1 MRFLIATAV
10 AQAVLYG
17 AIAWLSSA
25 FAYGTNEQ
33 ERPILPMLGLF
44 AATFVLYLAAV
55 RTAVRCPITRHL
67 GWVIVASAVL
77 FRCILLPTDPIQE
90 IDIYRYLWDGAVS
103 ARGLNPYRFAP
114 AQVLAAESQMDSHD
128 ELRSL
133 VEIRDSSPAIAEVLG
148 RVHYADLTTVYPPVS
163 QAVFALGDRLTPRD
177 ATVNARVIILKA
189 VLSIFDVAT
198 IALVWLLLRVTA
210 KHPGWAVAYAW
221 CPLVMKEYAV
231 SGHFDSI
238 AVFFATAAVYCVVRQ
253 RADYVGKNRVS
264 WVVAGAVLLSLAIG
278 AKLYAIVLIPV
289 LCAAIAA
296 RARLAIAAM
305 FAAAAALCTAACL
318 LPMLVTMPAN
328 NSPSL
333 VVQSA
338 SASSPDPVTS
348 EAATY
353 VSDAPTASSG
363 LKAFVAHWE
372 MNDFLF
378 MLLVENIRPTDPKGH
393 QPEVWFA
400 VTPDA
405 WREAVTTPVARLLA
419 TNSATAAF
427 FATRILTSCLFL
439 AIAIALA
446 WRACRAKDIAAVV
459 EAAFLTLAW
468 FWLLSPTQ
476 NPWYWTWAL
485 PLLPFARGRA
495 WYAMSGLVMLYYLR
509 FWLQYQFPDGPVL
522 GIGYTGTQFFDFVVT
537 WLEYAP
543 WFVWLGIAAWLRRY
557 YAASDPLEN
566 RTCVGGFTE
575 INDESTYHT
584 SRICNQK
591 EPN

>member
-1 MRFLIATAV
+1 MRFLVATAV

-55 RTAVRCPITRHL
+55 QTAVRCPVTRPL
-67 GWVIVASAVL
+67 GWVIVASALL

-114 AQVLAAESQMDSHD
+114 AQVLSAESEMDPND

-133 VEIRDSSPAIAEVLG
+133 VELRDSSPAMAEVLG
-148 RVHYADLTTVYPPVS
+148 RVHYADLTTVYPPIS
-163 QAVFALGDRLTPRD
+163 QAVFALGDWLTPRD
-177 ATVNARVIILKA
+177 ATVNARVIILKM

-198 IALVWLLLRVTA
+198 IALVWLLLKVTA
-210 KHPGWAVAYAW
+210 KHPGWVVTYAW
-221 CPLVMKEYAV
+221 CPLVMKEFAV

-253 RADYVGKNRVS
+253 RADYVRNNRVS
-264 WVVAGAVLLSLAIG
+264 WVVSGAVLLSLAIG

-296 RARLAIAAM
+296 RARLALAAM
-305 FAAAAALCTAACL
+305 FATVAALLTAACL
-318 LPMLVTMPAN
+318 LPMLMTMPAT
-328 NSPSL
+328 NSPSPVL
-333 VVQSA
+333 QGA
-338 SASSPDPVTS
+338 SDSSPEPVTA

-353 VSDAPTASSG
+353 VADAPTASSG
-363 LKAFVAHWE
+363 LKAFVSHWE
-372 MNDFLF
+372 MNDYLF
-378 MLLVENIRPTDPKGH
+378 MLLVENIRPIDPKGH

-405 WREAVTTPVARLLA
+405 WREAVTTPVARLLL
-419 TNSATAAF
+419 TDSAAAAF
-427 FATRILTSCLFL
+427 FAARIATSCLFL
-439 AIAIALA
+439 AMAIALA
-446 WRACRAKDIAAVV
+446 WRACRARDITAVV

-522 GIGYTGTQFFDFVVT
+522 GIDYTGTQFFDFVVT

-543 WFVWLGIAAWLRRY
+543 WFAWLAVAALLRRY
-557 YAASDPLEN
+557 HAADNPLEN
-566 RTCVGGFTE
+566 RICVGGFTE
-575 INDESTYHT
+575 IGDQSAYYGD
-584 SRICNQK
+584 RVRKQK
-591 EPN
+591 ESN